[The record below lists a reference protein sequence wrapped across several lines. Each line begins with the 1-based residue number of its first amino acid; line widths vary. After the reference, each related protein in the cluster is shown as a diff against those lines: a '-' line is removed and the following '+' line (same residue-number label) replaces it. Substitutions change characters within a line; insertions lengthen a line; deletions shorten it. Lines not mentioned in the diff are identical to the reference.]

1 MTEQHFAGTIGI
13 LGAGWLGLPLA
24 RAQLAV
30 GKQVVI
36 TASSGESAA

>member
-13 LGAGWLGLPLA
+13 LGAGWLGLPLVL
-24 RAQLAV
+24 LAV

-36 TASSGESAA
+36 TASSAESAA

>member
-1 MTEQHFAGTIGI
+1 MTEQHIAGAVGI
-13 LGAGWLGLPLA
+13 LGAVWLGLPLVL
-24 RAQLAV
+24 LAV

>member
-1 MTEQHFAGTIGI
+1 MTEQYAAGTIGI
-13 LGAGWLGLPLA
+13 LGAGWLVL
-24 RAQLAV
+24 LAV